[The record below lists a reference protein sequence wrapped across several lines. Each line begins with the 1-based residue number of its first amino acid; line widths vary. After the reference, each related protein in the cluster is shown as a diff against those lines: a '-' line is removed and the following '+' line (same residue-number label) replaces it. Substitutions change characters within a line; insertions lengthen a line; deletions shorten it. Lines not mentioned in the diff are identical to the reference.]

1 MLTLWSRL
9 LCAERYV
16 QNQQAITESSY
27 FNECVP
33 RLIQAYISGRL
44 ETVDDYI
51 DDATNNPLSDTESL
65 AIEMQQL
72 PQIVRYCYDV
82 NSRYICERFDPLY
95 EQYKVNCSIVL
106 SISRTCYYNRIP
118 SIHPPLNMNSSRKK

>member
-95 EQYKVNCSIVL
+95 EQYKVDLAS
-106 SISRTCYYNRIP
+106 Y
-118 SIHPPLNMNSSRKK
+118 SSCF